1 MNIVFFDSAG
11 GMAYSAKSLENA
23 DNGIGGAEATLARIA
38 IEFADR
44 GSSVTVVQL
53 ALGSS
58 DIREAGVRWVGSA
71 VADALIAAADVIV
84 VQRRIADAWAIR
96 KKNRGARIVV
106 WYHDWYCLRGVQP
119 AGPAY
124 RTVAKNIFKSNLRA
138 VMHLLGR
145 IDVVAVS
152 ETHKEAID
160 GYFRWTVLS
169 GRVARSSSFCQ
180 VIYNPV
186 SKDIERPEDIAFD
199 RNKLIFFSAP
209 WKGLSVVKQAF
220 ARLNQRIPELRLYV
234 ASPSYGYEGQ
244 DEQAPDNVI
253 ELGCLTHAELT
264 RHVAGALCVFYP
276 ARVIPET
283 FGLVFVESHALGTP
297 VLAHP
302 FGSAPEMLTAQELV
316 DSADHQQIFEKI
328 SAWREG
334 RRPVVSAQ
342 ARFTRS
348 QVMARWARVLGVDAS
363 PAGAVGQ
370 TASTHLVGDNSAE
383 FPH

>member
-11 GMAYSAKSLENA
+11 GNAYSARSLDTA
-23 DNGIGGAEATLARIA
+23 DNGLGGAEATLARVA

-44 GSSVTVVQL
+44 GSSVTVVQPG
-53 ALGSS
+53 LGRA
-58 DIREAGVRWVGSA
+58 DMREAGVRWIGSA
-71 VADALIAAADVIV
+71 IADEAVAAADVIV

-96 KKNRGARIVV
+96 KKNRSARIIV
-106 WYHDWYCLRGVQP
+106 WYHDWYCLRGVQE

-124 RTVAKNIFKSNLRA
+124 RTVAKNVLKANLRA
-138 VMHLLGR
+138 AMHLLGR
-145 IDVVAVS
+145 IDMVAVS
-152 ETHKEAID
+152 ETHKQAID
-160 GYFRWTVLS
+160 AYFRWTVLS
-169 GRVARSSSFCQ
+169 GRVARSDTFCQ
-180 VIYNPV
+180 VVYNPV

-209 WKGLSVVKQAF
+209 WKGLSVVKEAF

-234 ASPSYGYEGQ
+234 ASPSYGYQGQ
-244 DEQAPDNVI
+244 DTQQPDNVI
-253 ELGCLTHAELT
+253 ELGSLTHAELT

-276 ARVIPET
+276 AHVVPET

-302 FGSAPEMLTAQELV
+302 FGSAPEMLTAPELV
-316 DSADHQQIFEKI
+316 DSADDQQIFERI

-334 RRPVVSAQ
+334 QRPAVGAQ
-342 ARFTRS
+342 ARFARS
-348 QVMARWARVLGVDAS
+348 QVMARWARVLGISAS
-363 PAGAVGQ
+363 PAGVTGQ
-370 TASTHLVGDNSAE
+370 AAANQLVGDNSAE